1 MQEKYQFRV
10 AQKAL
15 IKEGQKFLIIKR
27 SPKAEVFPEH
37 WDLPGGKLEHG
48 EDYLE
53 GLKREALEETGL
65 SIEIGKPVSIYVE
78 TTKAFAYVV
87 VFESKIVAG
96 KVSLSPEHTDFKWAT
111 KEEIL
116 ALQIEPYLRNAL
128 KKI

>member
-15 IKEGQKFLIIKR
+15 IKDGKKFLIIKR

-48 EDYLE
+48 EDYVE

-65 SIEIGKPVSIYVE
+65 TIKIGKPFSIYVE

-87 VFESKIVAG
+87 VFECNLESG
-96 KVSLSPEHTDFKWAT
+96 KVLLSSEHTEFKWAT

-116 ALQIEPYLRNAL
+116 LMKVEPYLRNAL
-128 KKI
+128 AKI